1 MPKRHYSVKEA
12 RNSVLQD
19 SESDSDL
26 FHDNFDSLD
35 SGWDGAS
42 TEAEL
47 GR

>member
-12 RNSVLQD
+12 RNLVLQD

-26 FHDNFDSLD
+26 FYDNFDSLD
-35 SGWDGAS
+35 SGWDEAS

-47 GR
+47 GK